1 MRIYLSGPVSEAGA
15 FQIYNS
21 VETRLRCEGNC
32 DIINTE
38 TVLQGLQLSRKDRE
52 YICSAL
58 LNISDVLLLLPGWRD
73 SPEACIDLGIAL
85 ARRMRIYELYPNL
98 RIKEIKP

>member
-1 MRIYLSGPVSEAGA
+1 MRIYLSGSVTEAGA

-21 VETRLRCEGNC
+21 VETRLRFEGNY

-38 TVLQGLQLSRKDRE
+38 TVLQGLQLNSGERK
-52 YICSAL
+52 YIRSAL
-58 LNISDVLLLLPGWRD
+58 LSISDVLLLLPGWRN
-73 SPEACIDLGIAL
+73 SPEACLDLGLAL
-85 ARRMRIYELYPNL
+85 ARKIKVYELSPNL

>member
-32 DIINTE
+32 DIVNMEAI
-38 TVLQGLQLSRKDRE
+38 LQGLQLSAEERDFV
-52 YICSAL
+52 CAAF
-58 LNISDVLLLLPGWRD
+58 LNISDVLLLLPGWRN
-73 SPEACIDLGIAL
+73 SKEACLNFGTAL
-85 ARRMRIYELYPNL
+85 ARKMKIYELYPNL